1 MLGPFIGLRGSWRRA
16 RTRLSKALPNLKA
29 ERNRAQKALQQNE
42 FYLSEGQRL
51 ARMGSW
57 AFDADGFSYW
67 SPGLCQVY
75 GLDPRHK
82 PPTIDEYLA
91 FVHQEDR
98 AFVKQAIAKM
108 LDDHLAF
115 DFTKKI
121 VRSDGEIRSV
131 RCVGAPVTQ
140 GKTFQGFLGTGIDV
154 TEQER
159 LTEELRLSEYYLREG
174 QRLAHMG
181 SWAFNASGHYWS
193 DELYKIYGLD
203 PRNGAPTIEQYLALI
218 HPQDRPSMAETINRM
233 QEEHCGFD
241 QIERIVR
248 PDGQLRYVRAVAVP
262 VVEQGVFKGFI
273 GTTMDVTEQ
282 EILTQELRRER
293 AYLAEAQ
300 SLTHIGSWVTNFDT
314 GKMLHLSDEVYRLH
328 GFEPNHG
335 RISLERFWDT
345 VHPDDEPVVRESVQ
359 NAIRTR
365 TDYDVPEFRVRRP
378 DGSIRFLRTIGHQTA
393 SGEIGEYIGITM
405 DVTERKRAEEERDR
419 LRQLEADLAHINR
432 VNMMGELAAALAH
445 EIKQPIAASITSANA
460 LLRWLAHDPPDLER
474 ARVAALR
481 IEQDSNRAADVI
493 NSLRSFYKTGT
504 PAERQVVDVKEIIGE
519 MTVLLRVEADR
530 HSVAIHPELEADTP
544 KVLANRV
551 QLQQVFMN
559 LMLNAIEAMKDTGGE
574 LTVRSRANQES
585 RLLVSISDTGV
596 GLPAGRSEQI
606 FDPFHTTKPHGTG
619 MGLTITRSI
628 VESYGGRVWATVNQ
642 GAGAS
647 FHFTLPGEAEGHV

>member
-1 MLGPFIGLRGSWRRA
+1 VPDDSKGGASERPCKLFGTVQDVTELKRA
-16 RTRLSKALPNLKA
+16 
-29 ERNRAQKALQQNE
+29 EQALQQNQ
-42 FYLSEGQRL
+42 F
-51 ARMGSW
+51 
-57 AFDADGFSYW
+57 
-67 SPGLCQVY
+67 
-75 GLDPRHK
+75 
-82 PPTIDEYLA
+82 
-91 FVHQEDR
+91 
-98 AFVKQAIAKM
+98 
-108 LDDHLAF
+108 
-115 DFTKKI
+115 
-121 VRSDGEIRSV
+121 
-131 RCVGAPVTQ
+131 
-140 GKTFQGFLGTGIDV
+140 
-154 TEQER
+154 
-159 LTEELRLSEYYLREG
+159 YLREG

-203 PRNGAPTIEQYLALI
+203 PRNGAPTVEQYLNLI
-218 HPQDRPSMAETINRM
+218 HPQDRASMAEIIRRM

-248 PDGQLRYVRAVAVP
+248 ADGQLRYVRAVAVP
-262 VVEQGVFKGFI
+262 VVEQGTFKGFI

-282 EILTQELRRER
+282 EILTHELRRER

-314 GKMLHLSDEVYRLH
+314 GQMLHLSDEVYRLH
-328 GFEPNHG
+328 GFEPNQG
-335 RISLERFWDT
+335 PIPLERFWDT
-345 VHPDDEPVVRESVQ
+345 VHPEDEPVVKAAVK

-378 DGSIRFLRTIGHQTA
+378 DGSVRFLRTIGHQTG

-445 EIKQPIAASITSANA
+445 EIKQPIAASVTSANA

-474 ARVAALR
+474 ARAAAAR
-481 IEQDSNRAADVI
+481 IEQDANRAADVI
-493 NSLRSFYKTGT
+493 NSLRSFYRTGT
-504 PAERQVVDVKEIIGE
+504 PAESQLVDVKEIIGE
-519 MTVLLRVEADR
+519 MTVLLRIEADR
-530 HSVAIHPELEADTP
+530 HSVTIHPELEADTP
-544 KVLANRV
+544 DVLANRV

-559 LMLNAIEAMKDTGGE
+559 LMLNAIEAMKETGGS
-574 LTVRSRANQES
+574 LTIRSRANPEGH
-585 RLLVSISDTGV
+585 LIVSISDTGV

-606 FDPFHTTKPHGTG
+606 FDAFHTTKLQGTG

-647 FHFTLPGEAEGHV
+647 FHFTLPGESEVQI